1 MDRLSSEVQEGY
13 IPFRGYQVWYRT
25 VGNSNSRDKLPVLCL
40 HGGPG
45 GTSDYLEPLEALAS
59 TGRQIIFYDQLG
71 CGNSDRPEDKSMWTV
86 DLYVEEVGVVRQA
99 LGLDRIHLLGQ
110 SWGGMLAMEYVLTQ
124 PTGVSSM
131 IVADSPASMPQ
142 WIAEGQRLR
151 LELPVDVQETL
162 LKHERAGTTSD
173 LEYIEAMNVFY
184 HRHVCR
190 VVPYPEPFA
199 RELSRLSEVYE
210 IMNGPTE
217 FAITGTLKD
226 WDIVDR
232 LHEIRAPTLLVSGR
246 HDEATPAIVETIHE
260 RILESQW
267 VLFEDSSHLPHLEE
281 TERFLDVVTTFLTQ
295 VEVTL

>member
-1 MDRLSSEVQEGY
+1 V
-13 IPFRGYQVWYRT
+13 
-25 VGNSNSRDKLPVLCL
+25 
-40 HGGPG
+40 
-45 GTSDYLEPLEALAS
+45 
-59 TGRQIIFYDQLG
+59 
-71 CGNSDRPEDKSMWTV
+71 
-86 DLYVEEVGVVRQA
+86 
-99 LGLDRIHLLGQ
+99 
-110 SWGGMLAMEYVLTQ
+110 
-124 PTGVSSM
+124 
-131 IVADSPASMPQ
+131 PQ

-162 LKHERAGTTSD
+162 FKHERAGTTSD

-184 HRHVCR
+184 HRHVCVSR
-190 VVPYPEPFA
+190 TP
-199 RELSRLSEVYE
+199 SRLLGNYPVERRLRDHE
-210 IMNGPTE
+210 WPTE

-232 LHEIRAPTLLVSGR
+232 LHEIRVPTLLVSGR